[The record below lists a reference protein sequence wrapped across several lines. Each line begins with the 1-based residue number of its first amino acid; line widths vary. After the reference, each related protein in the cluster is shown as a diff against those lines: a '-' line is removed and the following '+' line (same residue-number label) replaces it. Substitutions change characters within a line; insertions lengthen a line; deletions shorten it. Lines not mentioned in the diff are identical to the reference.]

1 MKIIFIG
8 TPEFGAIILEKI
20 VASSYTP
27 VAVVAAPDK
36 PVGRKQIV
44 TPPPVKLLAERYDIP
59 VIQPERIGNWKLEI
73 ENWKPELIVVAAY
86 GQILPKDIL
95 DIPKYGCLNVHP
107 SLLPKYRGATPIQTA
122 ILNGEKETGVS
133 IILMDERI
141 DTGPI
146 LSQNK
151 TLLGR
156 NETAEQLN
164 NRLAVLGSELLI
176 DTIPD
181 WIEGKIKL
189 RPQDEK
195 LATYTKTLVRED
207 SQIDW
212 RKKPEELDRQIR
224 AFNPWPGT
232 YTIYKKRKIKILKA
246 RLEKNKLIIERVQLE
261 GKKPTAFEDFKR
273 GHSNFQSID

>member
-133 IILMDERI
+133 LFLTDEKI
-141 DTGPI
+141 DHGPI
-146 LSQNK
+146 L
-151 TLLGR
+151 T
-156 NETAEQLN
+156 
-164 NRLAVLGSELLI
+164 
-176 DTIPD
+176 
-181 WIEGKIKL
+181 
-189 RPQDEK
+189 
-195 LATYTKTLVRED
+195 
-207 SQIDW
+207 
-212 RKKPEELDRQIR
+212 
-224 AFNPWPGT
+224 
-232 YTIYKKRKIKILKA
+232 KRKLQI
-246 RLEKNKLIIERVQLE
+246 
-261 GKKPTAFEDFKR
+261 
-273 GHSNFQSID
+273 SNSD